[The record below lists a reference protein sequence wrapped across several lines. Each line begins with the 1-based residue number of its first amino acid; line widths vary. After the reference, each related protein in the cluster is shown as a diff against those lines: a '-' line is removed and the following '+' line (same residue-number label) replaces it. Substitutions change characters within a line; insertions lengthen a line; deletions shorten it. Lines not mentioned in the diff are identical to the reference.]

1 MFDLS
6 CADLKIE
13 LGLSHVAVAQ
23 LQKEEKAEERTKKV
37 TKDLEREDIFF
48 KIYSRSMR
56 NMFNMLLLCLQSIDI
71 MHRRNSMSSGRGCS
85 PRKTSARQ

>member
-1 MFDLS
+1 MT
-6 CADLKIE
+6 
-13 LGLSHVAVAQ
+13 VAQ
-23 LQKEEKAEERTKKV
+23 LQKEKEKAEERAEKV

-48 KIYSRSMR
+48 KIYSCSMR

-71 MHRRNSMSSGRGCS
+71 MHRRNSMSSGHGCS